1 MKKIFLLLF
10 LAFFSILANAYDAFI
25 DGIYYNLN
33 TGTQVAE
40 VCSGDNNYTGDV
52 VIPSWVTYN
61 DNKYQV
67 TIIGEEAFLN
77 SKITS
82 IFIPNSINKI
92 GNNAFQGCENL
103 TSVNISDLAAWCRIN
118 FENYRYSS
126 FSSNPLKYAHH
137 LCLNGEEIKDLVI
150 PDSVTSIYQ
159 AAFYGCQGLES
170 VTLPNNV
177 YTIGDFVFYGCT
189 NLAFVDISSTV
200 NNIGYQA
207 FEGCKNLS
215 YVNISD
221 LAAWCKIYFRF
232 RYGYDISS
240 TSNPLFYA
248 HRLYLNG
255 EEIKDLVIPDNVTSI
270 REQTFLLCQS
280 I

>member
-1 MKKIFLLLF
+1 MKKIFLFLF

-61 DNKYQV
+61 DTKYQV
-67 TIIGEEAFLN
+67 TIIAEEAFLN
-77 SKITS
+77 NNNLTS
-82 IFIPNSINKI
+82 IFIPKYINKI

-177 YTIGDFVFYGCT
+177 HTIGDFVFYGCT
-189 NLAFVDISSTV
+189 NLDFVDIV
-200 NNIGYQA
+200 
-207 FEGCKNLS
+207 L
-215 YVNISD
+215 V
-221 LAAWCKIYFRF
+221 L
-232 RYGYDISS
+232 
-240 TSNPLFYA
+240 
-248 HRLYLNG
+248 
-255 EEIKDLVIPDNVTSI
+255 DLVLDYIVDN
-270 REQTFLLCQS
+270 
-280 I
+280 